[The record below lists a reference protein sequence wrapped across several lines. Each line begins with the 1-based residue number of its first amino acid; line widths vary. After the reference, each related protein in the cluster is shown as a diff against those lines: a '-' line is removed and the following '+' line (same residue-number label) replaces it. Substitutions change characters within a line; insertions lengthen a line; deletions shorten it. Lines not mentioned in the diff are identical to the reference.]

1 MKKVIAILLAALLL
15 LSVTACQNTPQEE
28 ESKAGEPV
36 ERVQLGD
43 WSATADWTAE
53 GERLTANS
61 KSGSYACNTALE
73 LEDAF
78 EFSVNV
84 QPGESIEETGV
95 ILADKN
101 AAKIVDFRLIY
112 ADGKVTVKGSYAL
125 NDMQKEILT
134 SDAFAADGALTL
146 KVSKEAGNRKLSF
159 CVENANGEL
168 FAAEAEEIPSLVARS
183 VKWGGVYAK
192 GEAVFESYCVKTEDP
207 IAMQTVSPIDPQP
220 HVDNENYMF
229 SYGAICNKD
238 ANGNDLIIVDNQ
250 EGEAAA
256 WNTNYL
262 LGSAW
267 TIKARAQVGNCREGT
282 GGARFALLGEDNN
295 TMLALVTCRVDPVS
309 LSLMFENAQDGTNY
323 WATTAGASKWYS
335 LTTPAF
341 DIVITRHAGENCLYI
356 QVSDINGEVLHSVQ
370 TSDYPAGVL
379 DMVKH
384 FGFCVWQTQT
394 QYSNIEV
401 DTENSVDIEVIDRSF
416 IEGITDEQYMNF
428 DRKQTTD
435 AWDITP
441 EVYYQSG
448 SQTGDA
454 LLLNSEGDLT
464 ATTKQAFGSDFS
476 ISMDVKYLLNYDNT
490 NHTRL
495 FFRGENQT
503 LPFIVDLRS
512 MVGTYILGAQYQLNG
527 EWTDYIFPDATGTL
541 LDDDFRIE
549 ISKSAQTIRVRVLDT
564 DGTVL
569 MDDEVSDF
577 PGIND
582 IRYLEIH
589 SASTVTILD
598 NIEIH

>member
-1 MKKVIAILLAALLL
+1 MKKVIAMLLTVLLL
-15 LSVTACQNTPQEE
+15 VSAAACQKTPTG
-28 ESKAGEPV
+28 ESKAEEPV

-78 EFSVNV
+78 KLSVDV
-84 QPGESIEETGV
+84 QPGAGLEEAGIV
-95 ILADKN
+95 LADKN
-101 AAKIVDFRLIY
+101 AETIVDFRLTY
-112 ADGKVTVKGSYAL
+112 ADGKATVKGSYAL

-159 CVENANGEL
+159 SVANASGEL

-192 GEAVFESYCVKTEDP
+192 GEAAFENYTVETEDP

-220 HVDNENYMF
+220 HVENENYIF

-238 ANGNDLIIVDNQ
+238 ADGNDLIIVDNQ

-295 TMLALVTCRVDPVS
+295 TMLALVTCRVDPIS
-309 LSLMFENAQDGTNY
+309 LSLMFENAQDGTNN
-323 WATTAGASKWYS
+323 WAITAGASKWYS
-335 LTTPAF
+335 MTTPAF

-356 QVSDINGEVLHSVQ
+356 QISDVNGEVLHSVQ

-379 DMVKH
+379 DAAKH

-416 IEGITDEQYMNF
+416 IEGITDEQYMSF

-435 AWDITP
+435 AWDIMP
-441 EVYYQSG
+441 ETYYQPG

-454 LLLNSEGDLT
+454 FLLNSEGDLT
-464 ATTKQAFGSDFS
+464 ITAKQALGSDFS
-476 ISMDVKYLLNYDNT
+476 ISMDVNYLLNYDNT

-503 LPFIVDLRS
+503 LPFIIDLRS
-512 MVGTYILGAQYQLNG
+512 MVGTWILGAQYQLNG
-527 EWTDYIFPDATGTL
+527 EWTDNIFPDATGTL

-549 ISKSAQTIRVRVLDT
+549 ITKTAQTLRVRLLDT
-564 DGTVL
+564 DGSVL
-569 MDDEVSDF
+569 MDEEASDF

-589 SASTVTILD
+589 SASTITILD
-598 NIEIH
+598 NIDIH